1 MSHNRPRIVQNFL
14 LIWVDANI
22 ASSSEDSQKTLRKLR
37 HVVNDINVFSD
48 LEECVTF
55 LEDVHMEKAFVITS
69 GSLGQQVVPLIH
81 PMAQVDTIYIFCG
94 DKRRHGEW
102 TKSWPKVMGV
112 HTRIG
117 PICEALQLAVEQCNQ
132 DSIAMSFPELQ
143 EEGISSTHLDRLE
156 PSFMYT
162 QLFKKALFDMPHEQ
176 KAVQDLVKYCQ
187 DKYKESPY
195 EMALITEFGRD
206 YQPEKAIWWYTRE
219 CFAYQMLNRALRLL
233 EADIIVNMGFFI
245 HDLHRQI
252 EQMHAKQV
260 TRYHGEPF
268 VVYRGQGLLTT
279 DFEKLK
285 RSQKGLMSFNSFLS
299 TSQNKEVSLGF
310 ARGALKNDN
319 MVGVLFIMTVDP
331 KTTLTPFAQIQE
343 QSAVQGEVEIL
354 FTMHTVFRVGTIK
367 TTGDQGRLFEVHL
380 TLTLD
385 DDSQLRTLTASFDEE
400 FQGCTGWDRLGRILM
415 QSGNSKKAEELY
427 ENLLLRSSNQLEDAV
442 YNQQLGTIKWN
453 QGEYQAAL
461 LFYETALDIR
471 QKSLPANHPD
481 LATSYNNIGGVYD
494 SMGEYPKALSF
505 FKKALDI
512 WQKSLPANHPDLA
525 TSYNNIGGVYDSMGE
540 YSKALSFYEKALAI
554 RQKSLPANHPS
565 LATSYN
571 NIGGVY
577 DSMAEYS
584 KALSFFE
591 KALDIWQKSLPANHP
606 SLATSYNN
614 IGNVYNSMGEYP
626 KALSFFEKAL
636 DIRQKSLPANHPHL
650 KMIRESIQIVKGILS
665 KK

>member
-1 MSHNRPRIVQNFL
+1 MAQKSCKAQDKVDQPSTISKNDPSKSHNRSRIVQNFL

-22 ASSSEDSQKTLRKLR
+22 ASSNEDSQKTLQKLR
-37 HVVNDINVFSD
+37 RVVNDINVFSNP
-48 LEECVTF
+48 EECVTF
-55 LEDVHMEKAFVITS
+55 LEDVNMEKAFVITS

-81 PMAQVDTIYIFCG
+81 PIAQVDTIYIFCG
-94 DKRRHGEW
+94 DKGRHEEW
-102 TKSWPKVMGV
+102 TKSWSKVMGV

-132 DSIAMSFPELQ
+132 NSIAISFPDFQ
-143 EEGISSTHLDRLE
+143 EEGISSTNLDRLE

-162 QLFKKALFDMPHEQ
+162 QLFKKALLDMHHEQ
-176 KAVQDLVKYCQ
+176 KAVQDLVTYCQ
-187 DKYKESPY
+187 DKYKGNTY
-195 EMALITEFGRD
+195 EMALITEFGRE
-206 YQPEKAIWWYTRE
+206 YHPGKAIWWYTRE

-285 RSQKGLMSFNSFLS
+285 RSQKGLISFNSFLS

-380 TLTLD
+380 TLTPD
-385 DDSQLRTLTASFDEE
+385 DDSQLRSLTESFDEE

-427 ENLLLRSSNQLEDAV
+427 ENLLLRSSNQLEEAL

-461 LFYETALDIR
+461 LFYEKALDIR
-471 QKSLPANHPD
+471 QKSLPANHPH
-481 LATSYNNIGGVYD
+481 LATSYSCIGNVYD
-494 SMGEYPKALSF
+494 SMGEYP
-505 FKKALDI
+505 
-512 WQKSLPANHPDLA
+512 
-525 TSYNNIGGVYDSMGE
+525 
-540 YSKALSFYEKALAI
+540 
-554 RQKSLPANHPS
+554 
-565 LATSYN
+565 
-571 NIGGVY
+571 
-577 DSMAEYS
+577 

-606 SLATSYNN
+606 SSGHFL
-614 IGNVYNSMGEYP
+614 
-626 KALSFFEKAL
+626 
-636 DIRQKSLPANHPHL
+636 R
-650 KMIRESIQIVKGILS
+650 
-665 KK
+665 